1 MQNLEEIKQIAQK
14 EAEAAKSLAEVDGV
28 YKKYF
33 AKTGKVAELFLVLK
47 DLPEAERKDF
57 GKKVNDLKNELEEL
71 LGQKKSQ
78 IQRGAIAEKLAKEK
92 IDPTRP
98 SKKMEIGH
106 LHPLTLVQQ
115 QCEEIFSS
123 MGFEI
128 VGGPEVETEWYN
140 FDALNIPQDHPA
152 RDMWDTFWLQSN
164 QKVANGKKQITNSKN
179 KEGGLLLRTHTS
191 PMQVRYME
199 KHNPPLRI
207 VVPGRVFRHEATDAS
222 HEMQFYQLEGLMVD
236 KNISVANFKAI
247 IEEFFSQ
254 FFKRKVK
261 IRLRPSFFPFT
272 EPSFEIDVNWEGDKL
287 ARHSQNG
294 DGGWL
299 EVMGA
304 GMVNQEV
311 FKSAGYIKNEW
322 QGFAFGVG
330 IDRLAMIKHK
340 IPDIRLF
347 YQNDLRFLK
356 QF

>member
-1 MQNLEEIKQIAQK
+1 MQNLEEIKQVAQK
-14 EAEAAKSLAEVDGV
+14 EIGTVKSLAEVEGV
-28 YKKYF
+28 YKKYL
-33 AKTGKVAELFLVLK
+33 AKTGKLTEFFLVLK
-47 DLPEAERKDF
+47 DLPETERKEF
-57 GKKVNDLKNELEEL
+57 GKKVNDLKNELEGILE
-71 LGQKKSQ
+71 QKKSQ
-78 IQRGAIAEKLAKEK
+78 IQRGVIAEKLAKEK

-98 SKKMEIGH
+98 SKKIEIGH

-128 VGGPEVETEWYN
+128 VQGPEVETEWYN

-152 RDMWDTFWLQSN
+152 RDMWDTFWLRQN
-164 QKVANGKKQITNSKN
+164 ELKIKNENLKVKSGK
-179 KEGGLLLRTHTS
+179 LLLRTHTS

-199 KHNPPLRI
+199 KYNPPLRI

-236 KNISVANFKAI
+236 KIISVANFKAI

-272 EPSFEIDVNWEGDKL
+272 EPSFEIDVNWEGDK
-287 ARHSQNG
+287 
-294 DGGWL
+294 WL

-330 IDRLAMIKHK
+330 IDRLAMIKYK